1 MNFQF
6 ISSSYDLLIHN
17 VQDNII
23 KVVRLAVSSQC
34 LDETI
39 KEYITTFVSELDLDN
54 FEIKWP
60 TDTKAEIY
68 TYETRVQ
75 RGWVYNSKQRSS
87 TLVYQIRPVEV
98 FGSFTRTHFTDSQTQ
113 TTETKTQ
120 TTDVNTETKAKVDT
134 DAQADT
140 DDTEADV
147 DTDVDSDTD
156 SNTDSYSGAHTGYKP
171 LKSDDSDNEC
181 DFSVEIEPVQ
191 NPVYFKFQNAEKVSP
206 LNTYSNPFDQPC
218 LFDWRQGQ
226 CNPFAQT
233 HTPPAEPITVPP
245 FPLYYSKSNF
255 IAELTDKLSCE
266 NFGLSS
272 TPCNPT
278 RINF

>member
-23 KVVRLAVSSQC
+23 KVVRLDQSSSC

-75 RGWVYNSKQRSS
+75 RGWVYNSKQRSN
-87 TLVYQIRPVEV
+87 TLLYQIRPVEV
-98 FGSFTRTHFTDSQTQ
+98 FGSFTRTRFADSETQ
-113 TTETKTQ
+113 TETQ
-120 TTDVNTETKAKVDT
+120 T
-134 DAQADT
+134 DAEDADAE
-140 DDTEADV
+140 TEAESDV
-147 DTDVDSDTD
+147 DTDVDTNGDDSDE
-156 SNTDSYSGAHTGYKP
+156 SERAGYEP
-171 LKSDDSDNEC
+171 LKSEDSDEEC
-181 DFSVEIEPVQ
+181 DFSVEMEPVK
-191 NPVYFKFQNAEKVSP
+191 NPVYFKFQNSEKRSP
-206 LNTYSNPFDQPC
+206 FATYSNPFDQPC

-233 HTPPAEPITVPP
+233 QTPPAEPITVPP
-245 FPLYYSKSNF
+245 FPLYYSKSDF
-255 IAELTDKLSCE
+255 IAELTDKLSCT

>member
-17 VQDNII
+17 VQDNIV
-23 KVVRLAVSSQC
+23 KVVRLDQSCDC
-34 LDETI
+34 LDVTI

-75 RGWVYNSKQRSS
+75 RGWVYNSKQRSN

-98 FGSFTRTHFTDSQTQ
+98 FGSFTRTRFTDSETQ
-113 TTETKTQ
+113 TTIAT
-120 TTDVNTETKAKVDT
+120 KVDI
-134 DAQADT
+134 AHIDT
-140 DDTEADV
+140 DSDSESDSN
-147 DTDVDSDTD
+147 SDTD
-156 SNTDSYSGAHTGYKP
+156 TDSDSESDSESAAYAGYKP
-171 LKSDDSDNEC
+171 LKSDDSDSDCSIKLEQ
-181 DFSVEIEPVQ
+181 VP
-191 NPVYFKFQNAEKVSP
+191 NPVYFKFQNSENVSP
-206 LNTYSNPFDQPC
+206 STTFNNPFDQPC

-233 HTPPAEPITVPP
+233 YTPPAEPIIVPP
-245 FPLYYSKSNF
+245 FPLYSKSNF
-255 IAELTDKLSCE
+255 IAELTNKLSCE

-272 TPCNPT
+272 TPHNSP